1 MLKKVEAI
9 VRKEA
14 LDTVTSA
21 LRSIGIIGMNV
32 VEVRGRGRQ
41 SSAESRRAQPEGP
54 SDLISK
60 VLISIILSDRNVEK
74 TIETII
80 AAARTGREGDGIIF
94 IYPVDDVVR
103 IRTGE
108 RGGQALS
115 YSDDIDQKQAKR

>member
-14 LDTVTSA
+14 LDTVASA

-41 SSAESRRAQPEGP
+41 SSADAARARPEG
-54 SDLISK
+54 SSELISK